1 MVCHFRSRRREECN
15 LVSQTFT
22 TFVWRIDGSASST
35 IIEEIEAMRKSGL
48 ACLAFY
54 YHDFRCDTKKNLRGL
69 LSSLLF
75 QLCNQSDAYHD
86 ILSTF
91 YSTHDHGKQRPS
103 DDELAQCLKELL
115 QLSGRAP
122 VYLIVDALDECR
134 NTSTSPARHKVLM
147 LVEDLVNSKHPN
159 LRICVTS
166 RPEDDMKVS
175 LQPLAFHS
183 VSIHDE
189 IGQLEDIE
197 NYIKS
202 VVKTNGKMERWK
214 DGNRRTSNSSL
225 TS

>member
-1 MVCHFRSRRREECN
+1 
-15 LVSQTFT
+15 
-22 TFVWRIDGSASST
+22 
-35 IIEEIEAMRKSGL
+35 MRKSGL
-48 ACLAFY
+48 ASLAFY
-54 YHDFRCDTKKNLRGL
+54 YHDFRDDQKKNLRGL

-75 QLCNQSDAYHD
+75 QLCNQSDAYRD

-91 YSTHDHGKQRPS
+91 YSTHGHGKQKPS
-103 DDELAQCLKELL
+103 DDELALCLKGLL

-134 NTSTSPARHKVLM
+134 NTSTSPARSKVLM

-202 VVKTNGKMERWK
+202 VVKTNRKMQRWK
-214 DGNRRTSNSSL
+214 PEDKQLVIDVL
-225 TS
+225 TSLSDGM